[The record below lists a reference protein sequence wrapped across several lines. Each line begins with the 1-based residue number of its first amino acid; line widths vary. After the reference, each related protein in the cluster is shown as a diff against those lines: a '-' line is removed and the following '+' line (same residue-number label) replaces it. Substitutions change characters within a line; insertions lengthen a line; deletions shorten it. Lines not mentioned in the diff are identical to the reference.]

1 MEKLAKRLLEDI
13 QKRTHEQLQILEE
26 NFHAQRESQINQF
39 NQEAVEESN
48 LFIEQEL
55 AELKSSVMQSETQL
69 KWKIKKNLFIRR
81 EELVEGLFD
90 QLRDKL
96 YAYTKT
102 EAYLTQYIKF
112 IEDTIAKEG
121 FVKTSV
127 LVKLEDVE
135 AFSKALKKKNLDVQ
149 ASEHIEVGG
158 VIIQEAGG
166 KMAIEMTLDHQLK
179 VQKEWFFAH
188 SDLQF

>member
-1 MEKLAKRLLEDI
+1 MEKLAQKLMDDI

-26 NFHAQRESQINQF
+26 NFHTQRESQINQF

-48 LFIEQEL
+48 LYIEQEL

-96 YAYTKT
+96 CAYTKT
-102 EAYLTQYIKF
+102 EAYLRQYLAFIK
-112 IEDTIAKEG
+112 ETIAKEG
-121 FVKTSV
+121 FVNTIV
-127 LVKLEDVE
+127 LVKAEDVD
-135 AFSKALKKKNLDVQ
+135 ALSKALKANNLSVV
-149 ASEHIEVGG
+149 ASDHIEVGG

-188 SDLQF
+188 SDLHF